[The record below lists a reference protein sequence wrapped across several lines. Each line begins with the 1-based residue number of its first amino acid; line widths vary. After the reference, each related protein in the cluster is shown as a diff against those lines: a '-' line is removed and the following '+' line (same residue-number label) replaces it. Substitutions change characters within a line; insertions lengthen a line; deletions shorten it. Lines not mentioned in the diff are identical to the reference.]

1 MTEISTAMAVSATLN
16 AASTSSPDGSP
27 VQTKPQSTIA
37 ARASQRRLA
46 LARYGGRRALQT
58 LPTIVL
64 IVLTTFILLRLA
76 PGDMVQV
83 LAGESGGGNPE
94 YLEQLRSSF
103 GLDQPIP
110 VQFAKYVYQLLH
122 LNLGYSFRF
131 QVPVSELIGTRLI
144 ATLMLMTLGLILAV
158 LIGVPAGIIAAR
170 SAGRLPDK
178 IISALS
184 LVIYATPNFL
194 LGIALIVLFAVEL
207 RWLPISGMVDPY
219 GVNDLAGYVWSVA
232 RHLVL
237 PTLTLG
243 LFYGAIYTRLTRS
256 AMLEVGD
263 QDFVL
268 TARSKGLSQSRIVR
282 RHVLRNAMLPLL
294 TMIGMQMA
302 GMVGG
307 SVLIE
312 TIFAWPGIGRLAFEA
327 VFQRDYNLLCGIVL
341 CSSIMV
347 VTINLLVDLLYTV
360 LDPRVNIR

>member
-1 MTEISTAMAVSATLN
+1 MTETSTVIAVPTALN
-16 AASTSSPDGSP
+16 VPDAPASDSPAP
-27 VQTKPQSTIA
+27 QTEPQSAIA
-37 ARASQRRLA
+37 ARASQRRVA
-46 LARYGGRRALQT
+46 LARYAGRRTLQT

-64 IVLTTFILLRLA
+64 IVLTTFVLLRLA
-76 PGDMVQV
+76 PGDIVQV

-144 ATLMLMTLGLILAV
+144 ATLLLMTLGLVLAV

-170 SAGRLPDK
+170 SAGRFSDK
-178 IISALS
+178 IISAIS

-219 GVNDLAGYVWSVA
+219 GVNDLTAYIGSVA

-237 PTLTLG
+237 PTMTLG

-282 RHVLRNAMLPLL
+282 RHILRNAMLPLL

-302 GMVGG
+302 GMIGG

-341 CSSIMV
+341 CSSILV